1 MKTEISELSPTRRR
15 LVVEVP
21 ATDVAAVFQD
31 LLKEHRKRVQLPG
44 FRPGKA
50 PLDVVRQ
57 RLGGELGH
65 EAAERIVETF
75 AREALRREGLEPVD
89 GGVSVELAEGR
100 DHMEHP
106 REDAPYSFTL
116 TVDVPPAIELG
127 EYVGRTISRPA
138 VEVTEEEIEA
148 ELKAFRER
156 QATLVPVTDRA
167 SQIGDLLA
175 VEMEGG
181 ELGKAP
187 ILERKPRVIRL
198 GEEGNLPEFDQK
210 LQDLNAGDDFAFSVS
225 YPDDHPS
232 ETLRGK
238 TIFYKGKVAEIRRA
252 ELPAIDEAL
261 AKTAGAESVEGL
273 KGKIREVIE
282 RLKGGEADAVARQRL
297 LEDLLATHPFEAPEA
312 LVRQEMKDRLEDL
325 GRGLAL
331 RGVDPDKAQIDWDK
345 VLQREHS
352 AAEGSVRARL
362 LLDAIAAKEGL
373 QLDPGELDREIE
385 LLARESGVPLE
396 QARARLAQAGNSA
409 GLERDLLRRKSLD
422 WLYSQAKIS

>member
-50 PLDVVRQ
+50 PLEVVRQ
-57 RLGGELGH
+57 RLGAELGH
-65 EAAERIVETF
+65 EAAERLVETF

-89 GGVSVELAEGR
+89 GGVAVELAEGH

-106 REDAPYSFTL
+106 REDSPYSFTL
-116 TVDVPPAIELG
+116 TVDVPPVVEPHD
-127 EYVGRTISRPA
+127 YVGRAISRPG
-138 VEVTEEEIEA
+138 VEVTDEEVEA
-148 ELKAFRER
+148 ELKAYRER

-167 SQIGDLLA
+167 SQIGDFLA
-175 VEMEGG
+175 VEMEGA

-187 ILERKPRVIRL
+187 VLERKPRVIRL
-198 GEEGNLPEFDQK
+198 GEEGNLPDFDQK
-210 LQDLNAGDDFAFSVS
+210 LQDLKAGDEFAFSVS

-232 ETLRGK
+232 EPLRGK
-238 TIFYKGKVAEIRRA
+238 TIFYKGKVDEVRRA
-252 ELPAIDEAL
+252 EVPPLDDAL
-261 AKTAGAESVEGL
+261 AKSAGADSVEGL
-273 KGKIREVIE
+273 KTKIREAIE
-282 RLKGGEADAVARQRL
+282 KMKQGEADAVARQRL
-297 LEDLLATHPFEAPEA
+297 LEDLLSQHTFEAPET

-331 RGVDPDKAQIDWDK
+331 RGVDPDKVKIDWDQ
-345 VLQREHS
+345 VLQRERG

-362 LLDAIAAKEGL
+362 LLDAIAEKEGL
-373 QLDPGELDREIE
+373 KLEPGELDREIE

-396 QARARLAQAGNSA
+396 QARARLARAGNMA